1 MIVTSCVCISGGA
14 ASPARR
20 DARLRSVED
29 AGHRALVAGREQL
42 DVVALPC
49 SSTTERR
56 LQATKEY
63 DLIRL
68 PEEG

>member
-1 MIVTSCVCISGGA
+1 VHQRW
-14 ASPARR
+14 RR
-20 DARLRSVED
+20 FACSSRRAIRSVED

-42 DVVALPC
+42 EVVALPC